1 MLHHLRRPLAALLA
15 CAALAPAAALA
26 AYPDRPIRMVIPYP
40 PGASTDAMGRLL
52 AEHMSGTLGQHV
64 IVENRGGASGTI
76 GSAMVAKADPDG
88 YTIVMGTDG
97 SHATAHHLM
106 KQPPY
111 DPVKDFTPLT
121 LAVKNI
127 LVLVGNPKFEPNN
140 ITELVAYAKER
151 PGQLAY
157 GSSGLG
163 SPHFLAGLLLN
174 QMSDIDLL
182 HVPYKGGNPA
192 VVDAMGGQIPLVFS
206 SMATVEPH
214 IRSGALKA
222 YGVTEAERYAGT
234 PDIPTIAES
243 LPGFEMTSWLAFFG
257 PAGMPEDVVNKLNHA
272 LVSAINDPRITK
284 QLKDMG
290 LEPVANSAQE
300 FAALLP
306 QDVEMRGKLIRAA
319 GLEPE

>member
-1 MLHHLRRPLAALLA
+1 MLHHLRRSLTTLFAVVT
-15 CAALAPAAALA
+15 LAPAAALA
-26 AYPDRPIRMVIPYP
+26 AYPEQPIRLIIPYP

-64 IVENRGGASGTI
+64 IVENRAGASGTI
-76 GSAMVAKADPDG
+76 GSAMVAKAAPDG

-111 DPVKDFTPLT
+111 DPIKDFTPLT

-127 LVLVGNPKFEPNN
+127 LVLVANPKFEPNN
-140 ITELVAYAKER
+140 IKELVEYAKNS
-151 PGQLAY
+151 PNQLAY

-163 SPHFLAGLLLN
+163 SPHFLAGVLLN
-174 QMSDIDLL
+174 QMADIDLL

-214 IRSGALKA
+214 IRSGNLKA
-222 YGVTEAERYAGT
+222 LGVTEAERYAST
-234 PDIPTIAES
+234 PNIPTIAES

-257 PAGMPEDVVNKLNHA
+257 PAGMPPDVVETLNKA
-272 LVSAINDPRITK
+272 LVSAIKDPKISA
-284 QLKDMG
+284 QLREMG
-290 LEPVANSAQE
+290 LEPVASSAAE
-300 FAALLP
+300 FAELLP
-306 QDVEMRGKLIRAA
+306 RDAEMRGKLIRSA